1 MRAHVRLE
9 KQYPGS
15 PQGKELLWAEFR
27 SGIKEVPHMAG
38 VPAGG
43 QTRKQTD
50 EIHACT
56 PKAQVFQLAL
66 HTEQRS
72 HL

>member
-1 MRAHVRLE
+1 MRAHMRLE

-15 PQGKELLWAEFR
+15 PQDKELLWAEFR
-27 SGIKEVPHMAG
+27 SGVKEVPHTAR
-38 VPAGG
+38 VPAGEE
-43 QTRKQTD
+43 TRSQTD

-66 HTEQRS
+66 LMEQRS
-72 HL
+72 HP